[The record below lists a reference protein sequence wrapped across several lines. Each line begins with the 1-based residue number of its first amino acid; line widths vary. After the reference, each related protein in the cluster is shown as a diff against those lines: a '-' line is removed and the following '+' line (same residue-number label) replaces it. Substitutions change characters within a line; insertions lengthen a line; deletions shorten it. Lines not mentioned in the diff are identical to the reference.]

1 MDHSIRHPVPHLLPA
16 QLLTRALEGE
26 HRWGFVDLAP
36 ADRGAWEQKRLT
48 VFPPGTTSAERRALK
63 RHRDWPIAG
72 AVITMFLMLVLGE
85 WWPPAVSAGVAIVAY
100 GVSLGV
106 SAHLTHPLRSQ
117 CLRVEVTA
125 LASVDG
131 YPTTGDIATLN
142 SAVRDL
148 TALEAQ
154 FERGELTPVE
164 FELAWARVYDR
175 LPAGTEVTA

>member
-1 MDHSIRHPVPHLLPA
+1 MPHLLPA
-16 QLLTRALEGE
+16 QILTRALEGE
-26 HRWGFVDLAP
+26 HRWGFVDLTP
-36 ADRGAWEQKRLT
+36 TERGAWEQKRLT

-85 WWPPAVSAGVAIVAY
+85 WWPPAVSAALAITAY

-106 SAHLTHPLRSQ
+106 SAHVTQSLRSR
-117 CLRVEVTA
+117 CRRVEVTA

-131 YPTTGDIATLN
+131 YTTTGDIAALN
-142 SAVRDL
+142 SAVREL

-154 FERGELTPVE
+154 FDRGELTPVE
-164 FELAWARVYDR
+164 FEASWGRVYDR
-175 LPAGTEVTA
+175 LPA